1 MIRSSH
7 ILIIYLAEVSWTII
21 LINSVVLIIYS
32 LAHLTSPH
40 IALANPNLGSR
51 RGLEKS
57 TQLWCIIQFIF
68 IIVDYRVD
76 TSTVFWFQSLLHSSK
91 KLFHTSCGV
100 LGRPKPPLILWQ
112 SEENVHKLQSTSVD
126 TTLHVL
132 PTFPCGYI
140 VPVVI
145 WCHPFQ
151 NFVSS
156 HAHLLSS
163 LFKSCHCTSISLSLP
178 QSFSHSMNVIS
189 SMLKKKKYK
198 NLFPLYWS
206 PVITSFLCSL

>member
-1 MIRSSH
+1 MT
-7 ILIIYLAEVSWTII
+7 L
-21 LINSVVLIIYS
+21 VLIVYS

-40 IALANPNLGSR
+40 IALAKPQSWQQKGAGKIHTIMVYNAIYIHNH
-51 RGLEKS
+51 
-57 TQLWCIIQFIF
+57 
-68 IIVDYRVD
+68 DYRVD

-100 LGRPKPPLILWQ
+100 LRRPKPPPLISWQ
-112 SEENVHKLQSTSVD
+112 SEENVHKLQSTSVG

-151 NFVSS
+151 NFISS

-163 LFKSCHCTSISLSLP
+163 LFKSCHCTSISLFLP
-178 QSFSHSMNVIS
+178 QSFPHSMNVIS
-189 SMLKKKKYK
+189 SVLKKIQKSLSPILVYS
-198 NLFPLYWS
+198 NHFISLLPLEQLLEG
-206 PVITSFLCSL
+206 IDHHH